1 MLFSTAVLLTSPWAK
16 RGKLEIGAD
25 SIVVLARHKASMEK
39 QLKLLEKDM
48 FRDESIQ
55 GIYYPSDAL
64 FTQFSGTYGILG
76 SAKPLTE
83 NQMDKFAGL
92 MSLADAAIVRISAF
106 MEGEWAA
113 YREAVLQE
121 EISILKD

>member
-1 MLFSTAVLLTSPWAK
+1 MIRDCREGFELVN
-16 RGKLEIGAD
+16 KLAD
-25 SIVVLARHKASMEK
+25 KEQSESLEDLIEPMEK

-76 SAKPLTE
+76 SANPLTD
-83 NQMDKFAGL
+83 NQLDKFAGL
-92 MSLADAAIVRISAF
+92 MSLADAAIVRINAF

-121 EISILKD
+121 EISLLKD